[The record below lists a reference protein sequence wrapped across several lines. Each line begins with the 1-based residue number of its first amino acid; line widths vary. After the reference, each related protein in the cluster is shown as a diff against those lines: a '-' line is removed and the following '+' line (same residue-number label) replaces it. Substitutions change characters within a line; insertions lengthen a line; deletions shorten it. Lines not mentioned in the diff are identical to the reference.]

1 MYLRKGKIIS
11 GIGIDA
17 IGTIISVLVGLL
29 VLPFFFHYIS
39 KNEYGLWLAIN
50 GLIALISIVDLGTDQ
65 YLTTIASDDEKF
77 FSSMIGHHILSTL
90 IVKFVIACIFVGV
103 GIIIYIFIPHL
114 LVIELSAITAAKNA
128 YLIALLALILIL
140 FGGTISTL
148 LYARHHF
155 SLVSGLASLSGILA
169 SFVTIIFLTLDFGIS
184 AFPIALVCSALIQ
197 YTFLFGFLRKNYSHI
212 KFSMSN
218 FRFQN
223 QKEMINYSMSFQILR
238 WVFTL
243 RTQYIVI
250 AINNLV
256 GPNAVVLYSLT
267 NRLPQMVTMF
277 ASKIALPFFP
287 TFAEYFTKEQREM
300 AASTFKKVNRL
311 LIRFSLFAAIV
322 CFSVNKAFV
331 SEWVGEDSFAGMG
344 VLFLLTFYAF
354 VYAAMGAFGIII
366 YSSKKFE
373 RWTIWS
379 IIEMVCAVTLSYLL
393 SFSFGLVGVIAG
405 FALTSLITQ
414 VYLFRIVLKQLHISS
429 FDFAKGVLNYALVT
443 NVSTIIASTIL
454 IGFMNIS
461 GWLEIFSVCFF
472 VGLLHLFTNE
482 GILML
487 KSKEVGFRAKFLS
500 VVKL

>member
-1 MYLRKGKIIS
+1 
-11 GIGIDA
+11 
-17 IGTIISVLVGLL
+17 
-29 VLPFFFHYIS
+29 
-39 KNEYGLWLAIN
+39 
-50 GLIALISIVDLGTDQ
+50 
-65 YLTTIASDDEKF
+65 
-77 FSSMIGHHILSTL
+77 
-90 IVKFVIACIFVGV
+90 
-103 GIIIYIFIPHL
+103 
-114 LVIELSAITAAKNA
+114 
-128 YLIALLALILIL
+128 
-140 FGGTISTL
+140 
-148 LYARHHF
+148 
-155 SLVSGLASLSGILA
+155 
-169 SFVTIIFLTLDFGIS
+169 
-184 AFPIALVCSALIQ
+184 
-197 YTFLFGFLRKNYSHI
+197 
-212 KFSMSN
+212 
-218 FRFQN
+218 
-223 QKEMINYSMSFQILR
+223 
-238 WVFTL
+238 
-243 RTQYIVI
+243 
-250 AINNLV
+250 
-256 GPNAVVLYSLT
+256 
-267 NRLPQMVTMF
+267 
-277 ASKIALPFFP
+277 
-287 TFAEYFTKEQREM
+287 M